1 MNDREWLTQRQ
12 FAGMSLG
19 LERIEPL
26 LERLGDPQ
34 LKFPSI
40 HVAGTNGKGSLCAL
54 LSSAACDS
62 GFKTGLFTTPHLV
75 TVEERI
81 RIDGKPI
88 SPEEFDNYLNRIRMA
103 SEALAAEV
111 GEEPTFYEATF
122 AIAMLAFSD
131 LGVQRGIIETGMG
144 GAGDATRLVD
154 ADLCVI
160 TTISLDHTEVL
171 GPTLVDIARAKIGIQ
186 REGVPIVALQHENSD
201 VMEVLSSV
209 GDDIWFYESGNNSE
223 PWRIW
228 NEFANRIC
236 LAMNWNPV
244 NSNTIWPGRSHNWP
258 PQEWFNRKVRISAA
272 HNLEGLRKE
281 LDQTQKPCIVVIGMT
296 EKENLE
302 ETLSDVTSEMW
313 HSNIFRHFIITEPTS
328 GRKPA
333 VDAEILESLI
343 CANRLDSALIRRNP
357 AEALESAV
365 IMANQEGV
373 DVLVLGSVYLVGDII
388 RYVVKRDE
396 LDLWQQLVVH

>member
-34 LKFPSI
+34 SKFPSI

-62 GFKTGLFTTPHLV
+62 GIKTGLFTTPHLV

-103 SEALAAEV
+103 SEVLAAEG

-171 GPTLVDIARAKIGIQ
+171 GPTLVDIAKAKIGIH
-186 REGVPIVALQHENSD
+186 REGVPIVALQHENSE

-209 GDDIWFYESGNNSE
+209 GDDIWFYESENNSD

-236 LAMNWNPV
+236 LVMNWNSA
-244 NSNTIWPGRSHNWP
+244 NSNTIWPGRSQNWP
-258 PQEWFNRKVRISAA
+258 PKEWFNRKVRISAA
-272 HNLEGLRKE
+272 HNLEGLCKE
-281 LDQTQKPCIVVIGMT
+281 LDQTQKPCIVIIGMT

-302 ETLSDVTSEMW
+302 ETLSDFTSEMW
-313 HSNIFRHFIITEPTS
+313 HSKIFRHIVITEPTS

-333 VDAEILESLI
+333 VDAEILKSLI

-388 RYVVKRDE
+388 RYVVKRDG
-396 LDLWQQLVVH
+396 LDLWEQLVVH